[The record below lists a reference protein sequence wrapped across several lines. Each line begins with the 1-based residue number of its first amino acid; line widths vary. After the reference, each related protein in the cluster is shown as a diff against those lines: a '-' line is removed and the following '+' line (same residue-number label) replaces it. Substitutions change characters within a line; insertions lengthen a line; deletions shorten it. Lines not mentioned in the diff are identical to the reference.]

1 MRAHEVPSDQ
11 VGYTYAFSQSNE
23 HLPLVVKG
31 GRVFDASPT
40 ALRSAGCSG
49 TCRARDPAVHL
60 FRSTVWPRHGVCALQ
75 QPASETGGRGARR
88 RHGRDRSRRPASTR
102 RARRVAPR
110 GGRHH
115 RFDAGT
121 LRPACRQHASRVNRL
136 ARARRCPCRHHSRLR
151 YRRPPAGTR
160 GPRERARTRHR
171 SRRHRTHRRQ
181 PRRRPGRR
189 RARAGSLGGAPE
201 VSCTTAGYRCV
212 PTPVAAARPPPPGA
226 GDVRAPTPG
235 GSRPRASTA
244 AATRPAVRAAMTT
257 PTTKQRMRKRRRRRA
272 RRYQRRDLAGT
283 SFPARPAPRS
293 QSRVHMSGMVARAQA

>member
-1 MRAHEVPSDQ
+1 MREVEGTFRGG
-11 VGYTYAFSQSNE
+11 GYYFCGQPCVAYACRSSKE
-23 HLPLVVKG
+23 RPLG
-31 GRVFDASPT
+31 SHPG
-40 ALRSAGCSG
+40 LRPAQCFGSR
-49 TCRARDPAVHL
+49 RARDPAVRW
-60 FRSTVWPRHGVCALQ
+60 FPRSVRPSHGRCASGQ
-75 QPASETGGRGARR
+75 RASATGGRRARR
-88 RHGRDRSRRPASTR
+88 RRGHDRYRRPASTR

-201 VSCTTAGYRCV
+201 VSCTTAGYRRV

-235 GSRPRASTA
+235 GSRPRASAA

-293 QSRVHMSGMVARAQA
+293 QSRFQMSGMVARAQA